1 MRTSKPRN
9 TVEKRKPAEKIRR
22 GPVRQAVAPPSTLSA
37 IQRLM
42 FDTIRRPLSSGERM
56 RRDSAGAA
64 DAIIKPNDRLTS
76 FERLQ
81 IYNQQY
87 WWRMLANFADDFHG
101 LRAVVGVRKFD
112 RLAVAYLDACPSRS
126 WTLRNL
132 GSRVPEFLAS
142 HPGLTAP
149 HSALALD
156 VARVEW
162 ARTVAFD
169 ERELPRIDPARIA
182 RTPPDRLRFGVQP
195 HVQLLELRHPVDE
208 LLLRL
213 KHRDSQ
219 TVSNAATAARRRRVV
234 RLFAKP
240 SRKPIYLAVHR
251 HQFSVFYKRLA
262 PEAWRLLRSL
272 RAGRTLD
279 EACAEAF
286 AGSAEP
292 PDQCASRVREWFTTW
307 TALGWLCRA
316 PR

>member
-208 LLLRL
+208 LLLRPVGTSRQL
-213 KHRDSQ
+213 ITFVKDRPGHD
-219 TVSNAATAARRRRVV
+219 RRY
-234 RLFAKP
+234 A
-240 SRKPIYLAVHR
+240 I
-251 HQFSVFYKRLA
+251 
-262 PEAWRLLRSL
+262 
-272 RAGRTLD
+272 D
-279 EACAEAF
+279 
-286 AGSAEP
+286 
-292 PDQCASRVREWFTTW
+292 ASKLCNE
-307 TALGWLCRA
+307 LGWA
-316 PR
+316 PSIQFEEGFRETAKWYLDNDAWLQKITSGDYQKYYEQQYAKN